1 MSPVAKK
8 PAALVPSAASA
19 WGNEPAQKEHLLP
32 SGNVMTLR
40 RGPCMRRLIIQG
52 VVPSTLLGVDL
63 APKSGDQAMSFS
75 AKLFEEQ
82 RAAVVC
88 AMSVTPPVVMTPLE
102 DGEAL
107 FYDLLGEEDV
117 QYIVTW
123 AAEGLTGIAA
133 FLELRRSDADGA
145 DSEESGDAPQ

>member
-19 WGNEPAQKEHLLP
+19 WGTEPPEKPHQLP
-32 SGNVMTLR
+32 SGNVMVLR
-40 RGPCMRRLIIQG
+40 RGPSMRRLVMQG
-52 VVPSTLLGVDL
+52 VIPSSIVGVELVPTEG
-63 APKSGDQAMSFS
+63 GDRVMSIN

-88 AMSVTPPVVMTPLE
+88 AMAVDPGVVMEPLE
-102 DGEAL
+102 GAL
-107 FYDLLGEEDV
+107 LYDLLDEVDI
-117 QYIVTW
+117 QYVMAW

-133 FLELRRSDADGA
+133 FLELGSGDADGA
-145 DSEESGDAPQ
+145 DSEAVGDTPE